1 MSDSSQAE
9 TVNPPNPLEK
19 AKNGD
24 GPVSLDPNVLKRAEE
39 SVEKL
44 AEDYSSFAQAD
55 VDGIKAA
62 IARAEQNPA
71 ERSVA
76 LADIYTRALDLKG
89 QGGGFGYN
97 KITSIGDLLT
107 KFLEGKEDLSSR
119 EFEIVHAHVDA
130 MQAVLREEM
139 KGGGDKIGVQI
150 VDGLAQLVQKA

>member
-19 AKNGD
+19 VKNGD

-62 IARAEQNPA
+62 IARAEQTPA
-71 ERSVA
+71 ERSDA
-76 LADIYTRALDLKG
+76 LADIYPER
-89 QGGGFGYN
+89 
-97 KITSIGDLLT
+97 LT
-107 KFLEGKEDLSSR
+107 
-119 EFEIVHAHVDA
+119 
-130 MQAVLREEM
+130 
-139 KGGGDKIGVQI
+139 
-150 VDGLAQLVQKA
+150 